1 MPIEDAKKTG
11 VVLSYGK
18 GTYGSVMTSTTVS
31 NKKIHNR
38 VPTCDELIADMY
50 TQWRIDDNN
59 SGGKNDIDEDDV
71 KETAL
76 ASIDEESS
84 KKDDKRVCYKCGE
97 TGHIAR
103 DCPTKGSTDVDVVV
117 CNHCNKPGHKE
128 DDCWVKHPEKRPGV
142 NIGGAA
148 VEFVLAAVEVEE
160 RLWNADKL
168 AVSNHGE
175 ER

>member
-1 MPIEDAKKTG
+1 M
-11 VVLSYGK
+11 
-18 GTYGSVMTSTTVS
+18 
-31 NKKIHNR
+31 
-38 VPTCDELIADMY
+38 
-50 TQWRIDDNN
+50 
-59 SGGKNDIDEDDV
+59 
-71 KETAL
+71 
-76 ASIDEESS
+76 
-84 KKDDKRVCYKCGE
+84 
-97 TGHIAR
+97 
-103 DCPTKGSTDVDVVV
+103 DVVV